1 MRRILLLPL
10 AALGLSLAACSSGT
24 PAANTTTT
32 THSSSPPSTASTSTT
47 STAGGAAAGN
57 VPDVEDATDLSV
69 APTVKPG
76 TPPPPTTLQTK
87 DLVQGT
93 GATAKAGDTVK
104 VQYVGAHFATGAPF
118 DSSWSRGQPAT
129 FPLNNVIPGFAQGI
143 EGMQVGGRR
152 EIVIPGHLG
161 YGASPPPGS
170 GIAPNETLVFVVDLL
185 GIS

>member
-1 MRRILLLPL
+1 MRRLLLLPL
-10 AALGLSLAACSSGT
+10 AALGMSLAACSSSG
-24 PAANTTTT
+24 
-32 THSSSPPSTASTSTT
+32 SPPATTSTT
-47 STAGGAAAGN
+47 AQASHSSTPQSAAGN
-57 VPDVEDATDLSV
+57 VPGVENATNLSV
-69 APTVKPG
+69 APTVQPG

-93 GATAKAGDTVK
+93 GATAKGGDTVK
-104 VQYVGAHFATGAPF
+104 VQYVGAHFDTGKPF

-129 FPLNNVIPGFAQGI
+129 FPLSNVITGFAQGI

-152 EIVIPGHLG
+152 EIVIPGDLG
-161 YGASPPPGS
+161 YGSSPPPGS